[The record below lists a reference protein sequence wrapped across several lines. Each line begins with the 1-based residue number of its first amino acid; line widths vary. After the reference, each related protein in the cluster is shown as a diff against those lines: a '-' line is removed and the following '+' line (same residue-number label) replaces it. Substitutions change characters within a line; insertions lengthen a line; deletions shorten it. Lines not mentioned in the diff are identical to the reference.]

1 MDSLLIPDF
10 VAANTHECF
19 GCSLNVQKFIRRR
32 NKRSLPVMPVFSLRL
47 LAVVYNYGP
56 FKQKTVDDS

>member
-47 LAVVYNYGP
+47 LAVVYNYGR
-56 FKQKTVDDS
+56 